1 MSDTKIKF
9 QVEGIQTIKN
19 EMSNILKDVIEQTK
33 LIDNSNKEFIKSLQQ
48 QIELLKERNKISS
61 QFISGAIP
69 QQQSDPGFSLTLK
82 DLNSTLRDLV
92 EKLEEDISP
101 RSPRVRNEP
110 SLNETQNTATGLN
123 PKMLQS
129 FALSNII
136 NPMSSNDPINAG
148 FGLLQNAG
156 SSLMMMGGKAGIP
169 GLAIALAASIGKM
182 QVDLLRDIEPSASR
196 VARLQGGN
204 TSDYVNTD
212 INEYSNLGFR
222 RSQVLQGRAGII
234 RTLGRDSSSDLR
246 SLLAIQKGF
255 DVSQDELLG
264 VSRLGRGDSSFNLN
278 RVFTSLY
285 SGLQYSGLGKER
297 TEAFIPEYLKLLTE
311 IGQEQLTTLG
321 KVDIG
326 VNTRLITALSGESR
340 LQNPET
346 LKSVISGITQGLSNA
361 KTPQVEAAQ
370 FSTLAR
376 LFPEKSLWELEK
388 IREAPFQKG
397 NEAYLSEFMKDL
409 QNRTSGREDFER
421 TVSQVFGIKKNLAG
435 SVIDAMSK
443 GNFDLL
449 KKEITPQITEQDVYT
464 RATNAIDRF
473 ETAISK
479 FEDLKIGELTSA
491 INNGFDNLL
500 NTLNTAAILKK
511 SEVFRGQGPIQSELM
526 NLAIAPFIN
535 KIIK

>member
-19 EMSNILKDVIEQTK
+19 EMSGILNDVIEQTK

-48 QIELLKERNKISS
+48 QIELLKERNNISS

-69 QQQSDPGFSLTLK
+69 QQQSDPGFSLTLR

-101 RSPRVRNEP
+101 RVHNEP

-156 SSLMMMGGKAGIP
+156 SSLMMMGGKAGIA
-169 GLAIALAASIGKM
+169 GLVATLAASIGKM

-196 VARLQGGN
+196 MARLQGAN

-212 INEYSNLGFR
+212 INEYSDLGFR

-234 RTLGRDSSSDLR
+234 RTLGRDSGSDLR

-264 VSRLGRGDSSFNLN
+264 VSRLGRGNSSFNLN

-388 IREAPFQKG
+388 IREAPFEKG

-409 QNRTSGREDFER
+409 ENRSSSREDFER
-421 TVSQVFGIKKNLAG
+421 NASLVFGIKKNLAG
-435 SVIDAMSK
+435 SIVDAFSE

-464 RATNAIDRF
+464 RAINAIDRF
-473 ETAISK
+473 DTAVSK
-479 FEDLKIGELTSA
+479 FEDFKIGELTTA
-491 INNGFDNLL
+491 INNGLDSLL
-500 NTLNTAAILKK
+500 STLNTAVILKK
-511 SEVFRGQGPIQSELM
+511 SEVFKPLGPLNNRLM
-526 NLAIAPFIN
+526 SLVMPLLIDKN

>member
-19 EMSNILKDVIEQTK
+19 EMSGILKDVIEQTK

-69 QQQSDPGFSLTLK
+69 QQQSDPGFFLTLR

-92 EKLEEDISP
+92 EKLEEDASP
-101 RSPRVRNEP
+101 KVHNKPP
-110 SLNETQNTATGLN
+110 LNETQSTATGLN

-136 NPMSSNDPINAG
+136 NPMSSNDPISAG
-148 FGLLQNAG
+148 LGLLQNTG
-156 SSLMMMGGKAGIP
+156 SSLMMKGGKAGIA
-169 GLAIALAASIGKM
+169 GLVTTIAASIGKV

-196 VARLQGGN
+196 MARLQGGN
-204 TSDYVNTD
+204 TSDYVDTGT
-212 INEYSNLGFR
+212 NEYSDLGFR

-361 KTPQVEAAQ
+361 NTPQVEAAQ

-388 IREAPFQKG
+388 IREAPFEKG

-409 QNRTSGREDFER
+409 QNRTSSREDFER

-435 SVIDAMSK
+435 SIVDAMSE

-464 RATNAIDRF
+464 RATDAIDRF
-473 ETAISK
+473 DAVVSK
-479 FEDLKIGELTSA
+479 WEDLKIGELTA
-491 INNGFDNLL
+491 TINNGFDGLL
-500 NTLNTAAILKK
+500 NTLTTAAIFKK
-511 SEVFRGQGPIQSELM
+511 SGIFDIHGPAQSYGMSLGM
-526 NLAIAPFIN
+526 GTLIN